1 MKRCMTLALA
11 LLMGAPF
18 AVAQEPG
25 LEAKRPVAFD
35 YGGDL
40 RLRYDFTNN
49 LPDDDHG
56 EKGHTDYARVRT
68 RLWGKVTARR
78 LELFARLANEFRYY
92 NSRESDQGKQRF
104 PDVTFV
110 DSLYL
115 KYSDLFGMMDVKV
128 GRQEMAFGAKRIVSD
143 GTGGDGSRSNYF
155 DAIRLTFKFDKT
167 RTLDAFAVYQ
177 AADDWMPTLGHTH
190 DAKSKRGKGYDYE
203 TSGYDQNEYGL
214 GLYYQDR
221 SVKTF
226 GWDLY
231 YVFKVEE
238 ANHENDYGSFL
249 AAIGDDTFTTHTF
262 GIRILPKFTE
272 TLSGEGELAAQF
284 GDDGHAAAMAYAG
297 LTYARKDWAWAPKL
311 TAAVQYMSGD
321 EEGWTG
327 DNAWHPV
334 FNRETGVG
342 EAVAPMFPKYAYNNF
357 LYPHLKVGLTPAENH
372 ALTLQAGPM
381 FAPTS
386 ENDGMG
392 GSYGNFRGL
401 YAQAKYTWAFGKAFD
416 QAWLKGLACALQLEY
431 LGKGDYFADDED
443 GDALFARMELTYK
456 F

>member
-25 LEAKRPVAFD
+25 LEAKKPVAFD

>member
-25 LEAKRPVAFD
+25 LEAKKPVAFD

-226 GWDLY
+226 DWDLY

-238 ANHENDYGSFL
+238 ANHGNDYGSFL

-327 DNAWHPV
+327 DNAWLPV

>member
-1 MKRCMTLALA
+1 MKRCTTLAMA
-11 LLMGAPF
+11 LLMGLPAL
-18 AVAQEPG
+18 AASEAG
-25 LEAKRPVAFD
+25 LEQKKAFD
-35 YGGDL
+35 VDFGGDL

-68 RLWGKVTARR
+68 RLWGKATVRQ
-78 LELFARLANEFRYY
+78 LEFFVRVANEFRYY
-92 NSRESDQGKQRF
+92 NSRESDKGKQRF
-104 PDVTFV
+104 PDVTFI
-110 DSLYL
+110 DNLYL
-115 KYSDLFGMMDVKV
+115 KYSDLFGMMDVKL
-128 GRQEMAFGAKRIVSD
+128 GRQEMAFGAKRIISD

-155 DAIRLTFKFDKT
+155 DALRLTFKFDNA

-177 AADDWMPTLGHTH
+177 AADDWLPTLGHTH
-190 DAKSKRGKGYDYE
+190 DAKSKHGKGYDYE

-221 SVKTF
+221 SNKAF

-231 YVFKVEE
+231 YVFKVED
-238 ANHENDYGSFL
+238 ANHGYDYGDFL
-249 AAIGDDTFTTHTF
+249 GAIGDDTFNTHTF
-262 GIRILPKFTE
+262 GVRILPRFSE
-272 TLSGEGELAAQF
+272 ELSGEAELAAQF
-284 GDDGHAAAMAYAG
+284 GDDGHSAAMAYGG
-297 LTYARKDWAWAPKL
+297 LTYAPKGWALKPKF
-311 TAAVQYMSGD
+311 TAAVQYMTGD

-372 ALTLQAGPM
+372 SLTLQAGPM
-381 FAPTS
+381 FAPVS
-386 ENDGMG
+386 EDDGMG
-392 GSYGNFRGL
+392 GSYGNFRGF
-401 YAQAKYTWAFGKAFD
+401 YAQAKYAWAFGKAFD
-416 QAWLKGLACALQLEY
+416 QAWLKGLACAVQLEY

>member
-18 AVAQEPG
+18 AVAQETG